1 MNEMRWSRTDSS
13 LDRSYE
19 WDAVISDRLVIMSKC
34 VTYAGVPA
42 LADVSL
48 GLTDAVD
55 LHLVPF
61 SGSLQHI
68 QTGQQRVLLLL
79 QLLHLLQLTEHMW
92 KIWPTSGLIQRPL
105 LKTSIFSIY
114 SFSRCF
120 LSKVRTTKA
129 LLGYQAAVWNSCL
142 DAMSLFTIM
151 IYNVSGL
158 VIFSTS
164 LPSLIFRHK
173 WDSEK
178 CEKYH
183 ITIFFKYHYFDFI
196 TILCN
201 VGFTVLSEQCSQTHF
216 SIINKSFQGNR
227 I

>member
-1 MNEMRWSRTDSS
+1 MNHHRLLTTVWAVVWNPQHDIFTQS
-13 LDRSYE
+13 LDCSYE
-19 WDAVISDRLVIMSKC
+19 WDEC

-48 GLTDAVD
+48 CLTDAVD
-55 LHLVPF
+55 LRLVPF

-92 KIWPTSGLIQRPL
+92 KIWPTSGLIQRSL

-142 DAMSLFTIM
+142 DVMSLFTIM
-151 IYNVSGL
+151 IYNMSGL

-173 WDSEK
+173 WDS
-178 CEKYH
+178 
-183 ITIFFKYHYFDFI
+183 
-196 TILCN
+196 
-201 VGFTVLSEQCSQTHF
+201 GAFTVCPYNTCLDFKVEV
-216 SIINKSFQGNR
+216 NWFQL
-227 I
+227 